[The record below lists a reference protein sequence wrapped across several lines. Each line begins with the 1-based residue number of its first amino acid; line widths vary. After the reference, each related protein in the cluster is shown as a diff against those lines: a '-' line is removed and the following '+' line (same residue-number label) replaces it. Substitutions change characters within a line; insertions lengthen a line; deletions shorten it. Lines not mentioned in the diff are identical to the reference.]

1 MEGADDE
8 ENVNL
13 LQFGHMNDQDKMT
26 CLSNS
31 EVAMILEKQRAT
43 YEEKDINVTP

>member
-8 ENVNL
+8 ENANTL
-13 LQFGHMNDQDKMT
+13 KFGTDFDNMS
-26 CLSNS
+26 CLSNA
-31 EVAMILEKQRAT
+31 EVSVVLEKQRAN

>member
-8 ENVNL
+8 ENANTL
-13 LQFGHMNDQDKMT
+13 SFGADFDMS
-26 CLSNS
+26 CLSNA
-31 EVAMILEKQRAT
+31 EVSVVLEKQRAN